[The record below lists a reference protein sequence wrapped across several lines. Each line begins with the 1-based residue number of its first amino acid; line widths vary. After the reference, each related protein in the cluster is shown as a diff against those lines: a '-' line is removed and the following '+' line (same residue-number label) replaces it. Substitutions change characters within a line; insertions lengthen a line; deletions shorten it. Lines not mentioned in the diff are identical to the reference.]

1 MKSAPSSNTGAL
13 SRVWILGFAGHRN
26 LADPAAIAVA
36 IRSAVETFRSQVDG
50 TVAGRASA
58 AEGADL
64 LFLEACRAA
73 GIAYSV
79 VLPFPEERFRK
90 DFADDASWTRAKAL
104 IDGAASIEIAPG
116 HEKAPAAY
124 HLAAREIID
133 VADAMLFVWDSQPSR
148 GIGGTAETVA
158 DARDRGMP
166 YQIIDAIGAGT
177 GLFQNAPQW
186 PWKDAVFESL
196 PPAQDVAGLFKALDQ
211 RASKGAPKTRMLSA
225 TSISLNQI
233 AVLIAGVLLA
243 CGLAEGVVDGV
254 KFVLVTLAG
263 VLPWISK
270 RKRLSQRWHDDRVR
284 AELLRSLLATH
295 AFSPPLRPFA
305 AELFLSDA
313 PLLRSAAWRLAGSA
327 RTWAEEQAAYLTGRL
342 DEQIGYLESKGGK
355 AAKRHARLKLAFK
368 ISSIGAMILS
378 AAASLDLLAP
388 FGGKPWIGPLL
399 TNLLPALL
407 PATAAWCLAMIAL
420 FEYKRR
426 SSLYKQLIDR
436 LRTKRAAL
444 ANAKCRV
451 TAADVI
457 ASCERLLL
465 TELWEWGE
473 SSGKRR

>member
-1 MKSAPSSNTGAL
+1 MNSAPSSNTGTL

-26 LADPAAIAVA
+26 LTDPAATSAA
-36 IRSAVETFRSQVDG
+36 IRSAVDGFRSRVEG
-50 TVAGRASA
+50 IVVGRASA
-58 AEGADL
+58 ADGADL

-73 GIAYSV
+73 GLACSV
-79 VLPFPEERFRK
+79 VLPFPEERFRE
-90 DFADDASWTRAKAL
+90 DFADDDRWARAKEL
-104 IDGAASIEIAPG
+104 IDAAASVEIAPG
-116 HEKAPAAY
+116 HEKAPEAY
-124 HLAAREIID
+124 HLASREIID
-133 VADAMLFVWDSQPSR
+133 VADAMLFVWDGMPAR

-158 DARDRGMP
+158 DARERGMP
-166 YQIIDAIGAGT
+166 FQIIDAVNSGT
-177 GLFQNAPQW
+177 GPFENAPQW
-186 PWKDAVFESL
+186 PWKDATFESL
-196 PPAQDVAGLFKALDQ
+196 PPAQDVAGLFEALDQ

-243 CGLAEGVVDGV
+243 CGLAEGVADGV

-284 AELLRSLLATH
+284 AELLRSMLATH

-305 AELFLSDA
+305 AELFLADA
-313 PLLRSAAWRLAGSA
+313 PLLRSAAWRLAGNA
-327 RTWAEEQAAYLTGRL
+327 RPWADEQAAYLTGRL
-342 DEQIGYLESKGGK
+342 DGQIGYLESKGGR

-378 AAASLDLLAP
+378 AAASFDLLAR
-388 FGGKPWIGPLL
+388 FAGKPWIGPLM
-399 TNLLPALL
+399 TGILPALL

-426 SSLYKQLIDR
+426 SSLYRQMVDR
-436 LRTKRAAL
+436 LRAKRVAL